1 MVQFVTCD
9 EISEGQNRYRVVARD
24 AAAQPGFFVERSKQS
39 EAGLAHVRVLFH
51 HIRELSRAEPCAA
64 NVIPLLKTRKRR
76 LVSPREPQGAV
87 RKDPLRVGNM
97 PEHFLYG
104 PLARRVTEIAVALA
118 SP

>member
-1 MVQFVTCD
+1 MVKFVTCD

-51 HIRELSRAEPCAA
+51 HIRKFSRTEPCAA
-64 NVIPLLKTRKRR
+64 NIILLLKTCKRR
-76 LVSPREPQGAV
+76 LVSAREPQGAV
-87 RKDPLRVGNM
+87 REDPLRVGDM
-97 PEHFLYG
+97 PEHFLNG